1 MTGATAGTDAIPIA
15 TAGRP
20 SERAIG
26 VWLLVCCAMIAAMV
40 VIGGVTRLTHSGLSM
55 VEWRPLVGI
64 LPPLGETEWQ
74 RTFELYQATPEYQK
88 INRGMSLAEF
98 KGIFFWE
105 YVHRVWGRLI
115 GVVFAVPFLW
125 FLVRRRIP
133 RRLAPQLVV
142 MFVLGG
148 LQGLMGWYMVMS
160 GLVDRPDVSQYRL
173 TAHLGFAVAIFG
185 YILWVALDLLR
196 PRPAES
202 EPAAPPGLRHFAA
215 ALAGLVLVTLLSGG
229 FVAGLDAGFAYNTF
243 PLMNG
248 RLVPEGLFAFEP
260 LWLNLFDNVATVQF
274 EHRVLAVL
282 TLIAA
287 LVFWLVAWRGGLPPG
302 ARLPVHGLA
311 AMTVVQM
318 GLGVATLLLFV
329 PVSLAA
335 AHQAGALALFT
346 LALWTCFELAPA
358 TRKQP

>member
-1 MTGATAGTDAIPIA
+1 M
-15 TAGRP
+15 
-20 SERAIG
+20 
-26 VWLLVCCAMIAAMV
+26 WLLACCAMIAAMV

-64 LPPLGETEWQ
+64 LPPLGEAEWQ

-88 INRGMSLAEF
+88 INRGMTLAEF

-133 RRLAPQLVV
+133 RRLAPHLVV

-185 YILWVALDLLR
+185 YILWVALGLLR
-196 PRPAES
+196 PRPSET

-215 ALAGLVLVTLLSGG
+215 ALAGLVLITLLSGG

-243 PLMNG
+243 PLMDG
-248 RLVPEGLFAFEP
+248 RLVPEGLLALEP
-260 LWLNLFDNVATVQF
+260 LWLNLFDNVGMVQF

-282 TLIAA
+282 TLVAA
-287 LVFWLVAWRGGLPPG
+287 LVFWVVARRGGLPPG
-302 ARLPVHGLA
+302 ARLPVHALA
-311 AMTVVQM
+311 ATTVVQV
-318 GLGVATLLLFV
+318 GLGVSTLLLFV

-335 AHQAGALALFT
+335 AHQIGAVALFT
-346 LALWTCFELAPA
+346 FALWARFELAAREMPG
-358 TRKQP
+358 